1 MAEKKPMSF
10 AGDLRSVLRLPSLGN
25 LILSGF
31 SPSVTHTHTHT
42 HIELDDNGALGGYVI
57 ILKNR
62 VFIFMKERESIVFV

>member
-42 HIELDDNGALGGYVI
+42 H
-57 ILKNR
+57 R
-62 VFIFMKERESIVFV
+62 TWW